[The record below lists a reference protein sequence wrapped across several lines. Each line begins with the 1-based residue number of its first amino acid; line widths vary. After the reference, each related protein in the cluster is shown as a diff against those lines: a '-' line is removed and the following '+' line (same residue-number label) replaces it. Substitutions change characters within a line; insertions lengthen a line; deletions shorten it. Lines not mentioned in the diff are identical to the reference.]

1 MRIPISLLIGAG
13 ALSLG
18 ASATNANAQPYDP
31 DYDSACW
38 SDGWN
43 DVSDLGY
50 CGWYNG
56 FFYPG
61 RGNYVFDR
69 DHNRHA
75 WDGEQQDH
83 WTQRIQSGGEG
94 GRGFGDSGRGMGGFG
109 GSRGSGFGGGGFG
122 GSHGGDFGGGGFGGS
137 HGGGFGGGGFGG
149 GGHSGRGH

>member
-18 ASATNANAQPYDP
+18 AFATNANAQPYDP

-69 DHNRHA
+69 DHHRHD
-75 WDGEQQDH
+75 WGGEQQDH
-83 WTQRIQSGGEG
+83 WSQRIQSSGFGGEG
-94 GRGFGDSGRGMGGFG
+94 GRGFGGAGRGMGFG
-109 GSRGSGFGGGGFG
+109 GSR
-122 GSHGGDFGGGGFGGS
+122 GGDFGGGGFGGGGG
-137 HGGGFGGGGFGG
+137 HGGGG
-149 GGHSGRGH
+149 GGHGH

>member
-18 ASATNANAQPYDP
+18 AFATNANAQPYLGSAYASP

-43 DVSDLGY
+43 NVSDMGY

-75 WDGEQQDH
+75 WDGDQQDH
-83 WTQRIQSGGEG
+83 WTQRIQSGGFGGEG

-109 GSRGSGFGGGGFG
+109 GSRG
-122 GSHGGDFGGGGFGGS
+122 
-137 HGGGFGGGGFGG
+137 GGFGGGGFGG